1 MCKHALRQQLEKSYQ
16 NHDLS
21 RWFDPLRLELKEDGK
36 VLQVSFPHAFFGRW
50 FMDILKQDFERHA
63 IALFDGIHISYNQH
77 FFFHHDD
84 SPVRS
89 HIPGFSGGIAKGK
102 KTDVYYPSSCG
113 QDTNNSPS
121 FFSKTG
127 QAIGLPVIEN
137 QLFDNFLV
145 NKKNE
150 MALEAAKQAAN
161 SGISGNT
168 LVLYGKSCT
177 GKSHIL
183 SAMANFLKMRGRAF
197 IFSNNHHGNRLPL
210 SSDLTQITEEAVFID
225 DGHRLANNADIQD
238 VLASLIDQF
247 KVCGKL
253 LVISLD
259 AHPSHCF
266 GSNQKLLSRLYGGL
280 VMELKKPDL
289 DIRTQYVEQ
298 QNRIHNF
305 RLSKDK
311 ILSIAQRFTDIR
323 LIDGFIT
330 RFAFYRDMRQKHAQE
345 ENEVYIPDVREFL
358 EQGENR
364 NSLTHN
370 GIINTVARN
379 FSVSPNDITGKSR
392 DKKITLA
399 RHIAIMLC
407 RELLGLSLPQVG
419 RLFGNRDHSSVI
431 HSIKKINHLQDSD
444 KHMHSEVEKIRKLC
458 LHGE

>member
-1 MCKHALRQQLEKSYQ
+1 MELEEGGTVLR
-16 NHDLS
+16 
-21 RWFDPLRLELKEDGK
+21 
-36 VLQVSFPHAFFGRW
+36 VSFPHAFFGRW

-63 IALFDGIHISYNQH
+63 VDLFGNIRISYDTCIFSDTGDAPARRFFPNPLAESVMEKGNTGEFPLLENQH
-77 FFFHHDD
+77 
-84 SPVRS
+84 
-89 HIPGFSGGIAKGK
+89 
-102 KTDVYYPSSCG
+102 
-113 QDTNNSPS
+113 
-121 FFSKTG
+121 
-127 QAIGLPVIEN
+127 
-137 QLFDNFLV
+137 FDNFLV

-150 MALEAAKQAAN
+150 MVLEAAKRAVDN
-161 SGISGNT
+161 GISGT
-168 LVLYGKSCT
+168 PFVLYGKSCT
-177 GKSHIL
+177 GKSHL
-183 SAMANFLKMRGRAF
+183 LYAMANSLRLSGRPF
-197 IFSNNHHGNRLPL
+197 IFSSSNPYGNQFPL
-210 SSDLTQITEEAVFID
+210 STDLANMTEEAVFID
-225 DGHRLANNADIQD
+225 DGQRLANNADIQD
-238 VLASLIDQF
+238 MLASLIDQS
-247 KVCGKL
+247 KICGKL

-280 VMELKKPDL
+280 VVELKKPDL

-305 RLSKDK
+305 RLSKDN

-330 RFAFYRDMRQKHAQE
+330 QFAFYRDMRQKHAQE
-345 ENEVYIPDVREFL
+345 ENKVYIPDVREFL
-358 EQGENR
+358 EQGENQ
-364 NSLTHN
+364 NPLTHN
-370 GIINTVARN
+370 AIINTVARN

-392 DKKITLA
+392 DKKITQA

-431 HSIKKINHLQDSD
+431 HSIRKINQLQDSD